1 MPITVLDSD
10 GVEQTIGTNDDL
22 AAVVATQAT
31 LSAAKTSI
39 DSVATNT
46 SPIGTRTDAKSTA
59 TDTTS
64 VSAVSLWKQISFSA
78 QATATSLAGT
88 MTVSLPTG
96 ASTSALQTSGNTTLT
111 SINTNQNAINTAVT
125 ALQTIFGARTDAKS
139 TATDTTS
146 VGIVQLLKQISASLQ
161 ATSTDIFAEYEVIPA
176 SSNNVVIG
184 NTGATGDYLAG
195 YVVYPQVVGCGA
207 VTIFDNATSLGVF
220 PGGGTTPLPSCIP
233 FFVPVGVYSVNGP
246 FRATT
251 GANVSIL
258 PVGNFT

>member
-10 GVEQTIGTNDDL
+10 GVEQIIGTNDDL
-22 AAVVATQAT
+22 AAIVATQAT
-31 LSAAKTSI
+31 LSSANTNLTTI
-39 DSVATNT
+39 VTNT
-46 SPIGTRTDAKSTA
+46 NPIGTRTDDKSTA
-59 TDTTS
+59 TNTTS
-64 VSAVSLWKQISFSA
+64 VSAMSLWKQISFSA

-161 ATSTDIFAEYEVIPA
+161 ATSTDIFGEYEPIAA
-176 SSNNVVIG
+176 SQNNIVIG
-184 NTGATGDYLAG
+184 TTGAVGDYLSG
-195 YVVYPQVVGCGA
+195 YVVYPQTVGCGI
-207 VTIFDNATSLGVF
+207 VEIFDNATSIGRF
-220 PGGGTTPLPSCIP
+220 PGGGTSPLPSCIP
-233 FFVPVGVYSVNGP
+233 FFVPVGVYSVGGP
-246 FRATT
+246 FRITT
-251 GANVSIL
+251 GANVTVL